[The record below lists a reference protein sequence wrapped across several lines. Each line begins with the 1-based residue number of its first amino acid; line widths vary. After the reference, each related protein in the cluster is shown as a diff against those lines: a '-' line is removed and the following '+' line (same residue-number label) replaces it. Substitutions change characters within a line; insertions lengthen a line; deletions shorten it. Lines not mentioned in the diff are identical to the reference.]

1 MLLAGMRIINMKPSE
16 IIKQDAIN
24 NGWDPK
30 VALLTVNHVIQNKM
44 GFILT
49 SGDTVLL
56 LIALRPHVYEVH
68 LASLD
73 KPLTLAKSMLKIFNK
88 IKKLKIKAIYGA
100 ASNPQI
106 IILLKNLA
114 KHEGENFDRPD
125 MPDYNWMIKL

>member
-16 IIKQDAIN
+16 IIKQDAIK
-24 NGWDPK
+24 NGWNPK

-73 KPLTLAKSMLKIFNK
+73 NPLTLAKSMLKIFSK
-88 IKKLKIKAIYGA
+88 IKKLKIQAIYGA

-106 IILLKNLA
+106 ITLLKNLA
-114 KHEGENFDRPD
+114 KHEGENFVHPD
-125 MPDYNWMIKL
+125 MPDYNWMIRL